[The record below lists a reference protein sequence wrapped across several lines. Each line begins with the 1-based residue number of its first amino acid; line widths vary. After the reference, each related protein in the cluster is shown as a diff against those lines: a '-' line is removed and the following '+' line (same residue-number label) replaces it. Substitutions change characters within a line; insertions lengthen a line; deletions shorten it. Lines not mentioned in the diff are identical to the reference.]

1 MAAIRPRDLLTDDLL
16 KRLGGNQIAGR
27 TASDIAVISGLS
39 PVSGRLGLSS
49 SETAAVLTRDIDRLR
64 DVGYLNV
71 ALPAEFG
78 GLGCTLRQAA
88 CGQRQLTYRSPL
100 TALAVASHL
109 YWTGAAADAYRLG
122 DMSAK
127 WILLEAA
134 RGALFSGGHG
144 LPGAD
149 LQFADPQSRCV
160 SSGES
165 GYRFRSPGILAGL
178 TPGWDWMAVHAVTSP
193 SGAPAAGSPVAG
205 SSVTGSS
212 VAGSSVTGSSVTGSS
227 AGRPEAVLAFAGR
240 GSRCT
245 PCYRVSRV
253 LPAGSPADVFTIS
266 AMGWGFSL
274 ISSIQYSFA
283 RSAFNEAVRR
293 VSRSAP
299 GGAAHPL
306 DKWPVAEASLR
317 LDTIKSRIADVTH
330 VWLPHAGRAADPG
343 GRELIKVLTM
353 RHEVADG
360 ARRVLDLV
368 TQISDAPAD
377 SAPATIAR

>member
-16 KRLGGNQIAGR
+16 KRLGGHQVADV
-27 TASDIAVISGLS
+27 TASDIAMLSGLS
-39 PVSGRLGLSS
+39 PAPARAGHLS
-49 SETAAVLTRDIDRLR
+49 SETAAVLTRDIARLR
-64 DVGYLNV
+64 DGGYLNV
-71 ALPAEFG
+71 ALPREFG

-100 TALAVASHL
+100 TALTVASHL
-109 YWTGAAADAYRLG
+109 CWTGAAADAYRSG

-134 RGALFSGGHG
+134 RGALFAGGHG

-165 GYRFRSPGILAGL
+165 GYRFRTPGILTGL
-178 TPGWDWMAVHAVTSP
+178 TPGWDWMAVHAITSSSP
-193 SGAPAAGSPVAG
+193 SSPARPAASPA
-205 SSVTGSS
+205 
-212 VAGSSVTGSSVTGSS
+212 A
-227 AGRPEAVLAFAGR
+227 RPESVLAFAGR

-245 PCYRVSRV
+245 PSYRVSRV
-253 LPAGSPADVFTIS
+253 LPTGSPADVFTIS

-274 ISSIQYSFA
+274 IASIQYSFA

-293 VSRSAP
+293 VSRTAP
-299 GGAAHPL
+299 AGVAHPL
-306 DKWPVAEASLR
+306 DRWPVAEASLR
-317 LDTIKSRIADVTH
+317 LDTVKSRIADVTH
-330 VWLPHAGRAADPG
+330 LWLPHAGRGADPG

-368 TQISDAPAD
+368 AQISDTPAD

>member
-16 KRLGGNQIAGR
+16 RRLGGHQVADV
-27 TASDIAVISGLS
+27 TASDIAMLSGLS
-39 PVSGRLGLSS
+39 PASGRAGHLS
-49 SETAAVLTRDIDRLR
+49 SETAAVLARDIARLR
-64 DVGYLNV
+64 DGGYLNV

-78 GLGCTLRQAA
+78 GLGCSLRQAA

-100 TALAVASHL
+100 TALTVASHL
-109 YWTGAAADAYRLG
+109 CWTGAAADAYRSG

-134 RGALFSGGHG
+134 RGALFAGGHG

-165 GYRFRSPGILAGL
+165 GYRFRTHGILSGL
-178 TPGWDWMAVHAVTSP
+178 TPGWDWMAVHAITSP
-193 SGAPAAGSPVAG
+193 SPVA
-205 SSVTGSS
+205 
-212 VAGSSVTGSSVTGSS
+212 
-227 AGRPEAVLAFAGR
+227 RPESVLAFAGR

-245 PCYRVSRV
+245 PSYRVSRV
-253 LPAGSPADVFTIS
+253 LPTGSPADVFTIS

-274 ISSIQYSFA
+274 IASIQYSFA

-293 VSRSAP
+293 VSRAAP
-299 GGAAHPL
+299 AGVAHPL
-306 DKWPVAEASLR
+306 DRWPVAEASLR
-317 LDTIKSRIADVTH
+317 LDTVKSRIADVTH
-330 VWLPHAGRAADPG
+330 LWLPHAGRGADPG

-360 ARRVLDLV
+360 ARRVLELV
-368 TQISDAPAD
+368 AQISDTPAD

>member
-1 MAAIRPRDLLTDDLL
+1 VLSR
-16 KRLGGNQIAGR
+16 
-27 TASDIAVISGLS
+27 DIA
-39 PVSGRLGLSS
+39 
-49 SETAAVLTRDIDRLR
+49 RLR
-64 DVGYLNV
+64 DVGYLDV
-71 ALPAEFG
+71 ALPPEFG

-100 TALAVASHL
+100 TALTVASHL
-109 YWTGAAADAYRLG
+109 YWTGAAADAYRSG

-134 RGALFSGGHG
+134 RGALFGGGHG

-165 GYRFRSPGILAGL
+165 GYRFRNPGVLAGL
-178 TPGWDWMAVHAVTSP
+178 TPGWDWMAVHAITSP
-193 SGAPAAGSPVAG
+193 AAS
-205 SSVTGSS
+205 
-212 VAGSSVTGSSVTGSS
+212 
-227 AGRPEAVLAFAGR
+227 RPESVLAFAGR

-245 PCYRVSRV
+245 PSYRVSRV

-274 ISSIQYSFA
+274 IASIQYSFA

-293 VSRSAP
+293 VSRSVT
-299 GGAAHPL
+299 GGVSHPL
-306 DKWPVAEASLR
+306 DKWPVAEASLT
-317 LDTIKSRIADVTH
+317 LDTVKSRIADVTH
-330 VWLPHAGRAADPG
+330 VWQPHTGRATDPG

-353 RHEVADG
+353 RREVADG

-368 TQISDAPAD
+368 AQITDTPAD